1 MKPLL
6 KKTSLDCNILKNY
19 RPISNLPFL
28 SKVLERIVASRL
40 KAHISSNSLD
50 EPLQSA
56 YKPGHS
62 TETALL
68 KVTNDIL
75 CALDTKQDVF
85 LVLLDLSAAFDTV
98 NHTILLERLHHRLG
112 VTGNALMWFNSYL
125 FDRKQAV
132 MINSARSPYYPLATG
147 VPQGSVLGP
156 ILFNVY
162 TSPLGD
168 VVASHGCQYHFYADD
183 SNLYMSFPR
192 ANYDVTLKSLESCVS
207 DVRAWMSSNFLRLND
222 DKTEFVIFSRNYD
235 PNFSDMHNLRIGDV
249 LISPQCQAKSLGTIL
264 DSSLTMKSNISHI
277 CRSAMFHIRRIALIR
292 KYLSRSATEQLVH
305 SFISSRIDSCN
316 SLLYGL
322 PLYSINRI
330 QHVQN
335 VAARV
340 VTRSRRHVHV
350 SPLLQELH
358 WLPVRQRI
366 IYKILI
372 ITFKCLYGAGPKYLK
387 ELVSFYVP
395 RRSLR
400 SANDF
405 KLKTGIARTKR
416 HGDRAFCVAAPLLWN
431 ELPFNIRS
439 CNNFNA
445 FKRFLKTHLFEL
457 AFLNV

>member
-1 MKPLL
+1 
-6 KKTSLDCNILKNY
+6 
-19 RPISNLPFL
+19 
-28 SKVLERIVASRL
+28 
-40 KAHISSNSLD
+40 
-50 EPLQSA
+50 
-56 YKPGHS
+56 
-62 TETALL
+62 
-68 KVTNDIL
+68 
-75 CALDTKQDVF
+75 
-85 LVLLDLSAAFDTV
+85 
-98 NHTILLERLHHRLG
+98 
-112 VTGNALMWFNSYL
+112 
-125 FDRKQAV
+125 
-132 MINSARSPYYPLATG
+132 
-147 VPQGSVLGP
+147 
-156 ILFNVY
+156 
-162 TSPLGD
+162 
-168 VVASHGCQYHFYADD
+168 
-183 SNLYMSFPR
+183 
-192 ANYDVTLKSLESCVS
+192 
-207 DVRAWMSSNFLRLND
+207 
-222 DKTEFVIFSRNYD
+222 
-235 PNFSDMHNLRIGDV
+235 MHNLRIGDV

-366 IYKILI
+366 IYKNLI
-372 ITFKCLYGAGPKYLK
+372 ITFKCLYGAGPKYLT

-439 CNNFNA
+439 CNDFNA
-445 FKRFLKTHLFEL
+445 FKRFLKTHLFKL